1 MAKIIN
7 IDGKYYF
14 DACDGTEA
22 KECVVWLEKSK
33 ANDAHPDGKPWIKL
47 PKDNCTNR
55 AYFSEDLFKKE
66 NINGEIEVPVK
77 TTPPRVLG
85 TSGVRADVI
94 KYLDEKTAT
103 EYTNLVD
110 GAVEKYKTA
119 KANSKKKKLEDM
131 NEAELQ
137 AYIECLKNGTKYT
150 AGDAPK
156 SFIDMF
162 TDEELERYNEILAT
176 AMENKANA
184 PKAKRGPLTDAEKAA
199 RKAKRDANELTKAE
213 KLLAALQAA
222 SVAPAEV
229 EDDADEVEDDT
240 DEDMS
245 EYVEDEVEDDTD
257 EEVED
262 DTDEV
267 EDDTDEVEDDT
278 DEVED
283 DEVEDD
289 E

>member
-1 MAKIIN
+1 MAKIVN

-94 KYLDEKTAT
+94 KYLDEDTAT

-222 SVAPAEV
+222 SVV
-229 EDDADEVEDDT
+229 SDDDEDEDEVADDT
-240 DEDMS
+240 EEVDEDVS
-245 EYVEDEVEDDTD
+245 EYVEDDEVEDDTD
-257 EEVED
+257 EEDED
-262 DTDEV
+262 EIADDE
-267 EDDTDEVEDDT
+267 
-278 DEVED
+278 EVED
-283 DEVEDD
+283 DE
-289 E
+289 

>member
-267 EDDTDEVEDDT
+267 EDD
-278 DEVED
+278 EVED
-283 DEVEDD
+283 DE
-289 E
+289 

>member
-1 MAKIIN
+1 M
-7 IDGKYYF
+7 
-14 DACDGTEA
+14 
-22 KECVVWLEKSK
+22 
-33 ANDAHPDGKPWIKL
+33 
-47 PKDNCTNR
+47 
-55 AYFSEDLFKKE
+55 
-66 NINGEIEVPVK
+66 PVK
-77 TTPPRVLG
+77 NTPTRVVG
-85 TSGVRADVI
+85 TSGGRADVI
-94 KYLDEKTAT
+94 KYLDEDTGT
-103 EYTNLVD
+103 EYTNHVD

-119 KANSKKKKLEDM
+119 KANAKKKKLEDM

-222 SVAPAEV
+222 SVVSDDADEV
-229 EDDADEVEDDT
+229 EDDADEVEDDA
-240 DEDMS
+240 DEDVS
-245 EYVEDEVEDDTD
+245 EYFENEVDADEEYVEDDTD

-262 DTDEV
+262 DTDE
-267 EDDTDEVEDDT
+267 
-278 DEVED
+278 EVED
-283 DEVEDD
+283 DE
-289 E
+289 

>member
-1 MAKIIN
+1 MAKIVN

-94 KYLDEKTAT
+94 KYLDEDTAT

-110 GAVEKYKTA
+110 GAVEKYKAA

-229 EDDADEVEDDT
+229 EDNADEDV
-240 DEDMS
+240 S
-245 EYVEDEVEDDTD
+245 EYFENEVD
-257 EEVED
+257 EEFIED

-267 EDDTDEVEDDT
+267 DEDEVEDDT

-283 DEVEDD
+283 DE
-289 E
+289 

>member
-1 MAKIIN
+1 MAKIVN

-94 KYLDEKTAT
+94 KYLDEETAT

-240 DEDMS
+240 DEDVS
-245 EYVEDEVEDDTD
+245 EYFENEVEDEVEDDTD
-257 EEVED
+257 ED
-262 DTDEV
+262 
-267 EDDTDEVEDDT
+267 

>member
-1 MAKIIN
+1 MAKIVN

-94 KYLDEKTAT
+94 KYLDEETAT

-229 EDDADEVEDDT
+229 EDDADEVEDDA
-240 DEDMS
+240 DEDVS
-245 EYVEDEVEDDTD
+245 EYVEDEVEDDI
-257 EEVED
+257 
-262 DTDEV
+262 
-267 EDDTDEVEDDT
+267 

-289 E
+289 EVEDDE

>member
-1 MAKIIN
+1 MAKIVN

-94 KYLDEKTAT
+94 KYLDEDTAT

-131 NEAELQ
+131 TEAELQ

-229 EDDADEVEDDT
+229 EDDADEEVEDDV

-257 EEVED
+257 E
-262 DTDEV
+262 
-267 EDDTDEVEDDT
+267 
-278 DEVED
+278 VED
-283 DEVEDD
+283 DEVED
-289 E
+289 EE

>member
-94 KYLDEKTAT
+94 KYLDEETAT

-229 EDDADEVEDDT
+229 EDADEDEDEVADEDVSEYFENEVDADE
-240 DEDMS
+240 
-245 EYVEDEVEDDTD
+245 EVEDDTD

-262 DTDEV
+262 DEV
-267 EDDTDEVEDDT
+267 E
-278 DEVED
+278 EVED
-283 DEVEDD
+283 DE
-289 E
+289 

>member
-1 MAKIIN
+1 MAKIVN

-94 KYLDEKTAT
+94 KYLDEDTAT

-222 SVAPAEV
+222 SVV
-229 EDDADEVEDDT
+229 SDD
-240 DEDMS
+240 DED
-245 EYVEDEVEDDTD
+245 EDEVADDTEEVDEVFVD
-257 EEVED
+257 EEDED
-262 DTDEV
+262 EDEIAD
-267 EDDTDEVEDDT
+267 EDLV
-278 DEVED
+278 D
-283 DEVEDD
+283 DEE
-289 E
+289 

>member
-1 MAKIIN
+1 M
-7 IDGKYYF
+7 
-14 DACDGTEA
+14 
-22 KECVVWLEKSK
+22 
-33 ANDAHPDGKPWIKL
+33 

-94 KYLDEKTAT
+94 KYLDEDTAT

-222 SVAPAEV
+222 SVAPTEV
-229 EDDADEVEDDT
+229 EDDADEVEDEVA
-240 DEDMS
+240 DEDVG
-245 EYVEDEVEDDTD
+245 EYFENEVDADEEVEDDTD

-262 DTDEV
+262 DEV
-267 EDDTDEVEDDT
+267 EDDTDEE
-278 DEVED
+278 
-283 DEVEDD
+283 
-289 E
+289 

>member
-1 MAKIIN
+1 MAKIVK
-7 IDGKYYF
+7 IDDKYFF
-14 DACDGTEA
+14 DAEDGTEA

-55 AYFSEDLFKKE
+55 AYFSEDLFNKE

-77 TTPPRVLG
+77 TTAPRVLG
-85 TSGVRADVI
+85 TSGVKANVI
-94 KYLDEKTAT
+94 KYLDEKTAE
-103 EYTNLVD
+103 EYTTMVNKAVD
-110 GAVEKYKTA
+110 AYKTA
-119 KANSKKKKLEDM
+119 KANTKKKKPEEMTREELE
-131 NEAELQ
+131 
-137 AYIECLKNGTKYT
+137 AYIECLKTGTKYT

-156 SFIDMF
+156 SFLDMF
-162 TDEELERYNEILAT
+162 TDEEMERYNEILAT

-184 PKAKRGPLTDAEKAA
+184 PKAKRGPLSDEEKAK

-222 SVAPAEV
+222 SIVSDDDED
-229 EDDADEVEDDT
+229 EDDEVA
-240 DEDMS
+240 
-245 EYVEDEVEDDTD
+245 
-257 EEVED
+257 D

-267 EDDTDEVEDDT
+267 AEEFKFID
-278 DEVED
+278 VED
-283 DEVEDD
+283 DEDEDIEDEDIEDEDVEDD